1 MRAPAVYIDT
11 SVIGGC
17 FDPEFQ
23 QESTKLFDLIDKA
36 IISGYCSKITLNE
49 IENFLNLDKQKH
61 LLKLAEKLKVLPL
74 NQEAIEL
81 SAEYLREGILSPKS
95 LSDAQHIAIASVNNL
110 DVIVS
115 WNFKHIVNFRKIP
128 QFNLINL
135 KLGYRQIEIRSPQEI
150 IYSYE

>member
-23 QESTKLFDLIDKA
+23 IESVKLFELIDKV

-49 IENFLNLDKQKH
+49 IENFLNLDKQKE

-74 NQEAIEL
+74 NKEAIEL

>member
-1 MRAPAVYIDT
+1 MRVPEIYIDT

-17 FDPEFQ
+17 FDNEFTV
-23 QESTKLFDLIDKA
+23 ESNRLFKLIDEKK
-36 IISGYCSKITLNE
+36 IVGYCSEVTIKEITQFQNVDKRKKLLE
-49 IENFLNLDKQKH
+49 IVDRLSI
-61 LLKLAEKLKVLPL
+61 LKLEKNSL
-74 NQEAIEL
+74 EL

-95 LSDAQHIAIASVNNL
+95 LADSQHIAMASTNNL

-150 IYSYE
+150 TYSYE